1 MPLKNGSLVTR
12 GFISMKF
19 TVNGLKW
26 CMEYVSADN
35 ISMNNDGGKF
45 LGLTEYDKQYI
56 SIRTELS
63 QHLTRQTVIHELSH
77 CFLFSYGISC
87 DWYDEEQ
94 VCNFIGSY
102 ADQIIRI
109 TDKFMKGS

>member
-1 MPLKNGSLVTR
+1 MRLKNGSLVTR

-19 TVNGLKW
+19 NVNGLGW
-26 CMEYVSADN
+26 CIEYVPEDKVY
-35 ISMNNDGGKF
+35 MNEHGGMF
-45 LGLTEYDKQYI
+45 FGLTEYNKQFI
-56 SIRTELS
+56 SIREGLS
-63 QHLTRQTVIHELSH
+63 KQMTRQTVIHELCH

-94 VCNFIGSY
+94 ICNFFGSF

-109 TDKFMKGS
+109 ADKFMKGV